1 MTYPWLSSPAGKPG
15 FRANRNTTCVKD
27 MRASIAWAML
37 QLSAPALS
45 DSDQAPDLLIATNS
59 AVSRKIRLVQ

>member
-1 MTYPWLSSPAGKPG
+1 
-15 FRANRNTTCVKD
+15 